1 MRDLQI
7 TDSDNFQPTAHLLQP
22 FRIACPNCASR
33 LVVRHAHLVGQT
45 LPCPQCKQPLLVNV
59 PSDPLFPAPV
69 PDSIPN
75 LRVPHSPA
83 VNSEAITQADP
94 EQWKDQPLGTA
105 PFQPSPPQER
115 EATSRE
121 TSSPISSAPVRDAL
135 PTPSQRTPQT
145 WESSSAVARRN
156 MLLVTAIAASG
167 LLLAGLAFV
176 AFIRSYG
183 RSNDRLANN
192 PVTVNENAPAEKET
206 AETNQEIV
214 PDQRPDQVDPLPNPN
229 PNPNET
235 NESQAKDEVDTPP
248 PASPDPTSSNDP
260 VKDLLD
266 PSAASPLF
274 PPGETDPPPAP
285 ANAPDA
291 PPANAGL
298 EDKLPSVFEDFQRWI
313 DAPSRGKWD
322 DIGKSDRKIEGEISL
337 ENTEIIF
344 REEYYPNAIP
354 IPAWQERSQRSIS
367 KVKTQPMPLLRCID
381 WFSKIT
387 NAGISADW
395 LELNLA
401 GVDFQ
406 ESIVLEGE
414 NLTVG
419 ELLDQLCSERQLALV
434 VDPSGFPRIRPS
446 EERLASLIG
455 PNGILN
461 TDQAVNDLPLERRD
475 AWVPLL
481 MRLLDLSQCDYN
493 QGRLTWTA
501 EARLYDRA
509 RFLGTLRALQDAT
522 AETPVEFKP
531 PKDAFDF
538 VRPQS
543 WWMLREQVQ
552 KKMPMDR
559 IVHEERPVIDLLAQA
574 SSYSGTQLV
583 IDWPAVWSHGLH
595 PSRISLSIMRG
606 RSLEEIANRY
616 LEDYSLELVALDSK
630 TVMLTTDSVRR
641 SIEQVVP
648 VRLDRGM
655 NIDDIKAAI
664 RSLVPRGPDQKSR
677 FRWEPVPGNDQVALL
692 RICLPALTHLRDSE
706 LQKAF
711 GYQSPNTN
719 TDRE

>member
-1 MRDLQI
+1 M
-7 TDSDNFQPTAHLLQP
+7 
-22 FRIACPNCASR
+22 
-33 LVVRHAHLVGQT
+33 RHAHLVGQT
-45 LPCPQCKQPLLVNV
+45 LPCPQCKQPLLVHP

-69 PDSIPN
+69 PDKIPN
-75 LRVPHSPA
+75 TRVPHSPA
-83 VNSEAITQADP
+83 VNSEAITKADA

-105 PFQPSPPQER
+105 PLQPSPPLER

-121 TSSPISSAPVRDAL
+121 TSPPISSASVRDAV
-135 PTPSQRTPQT
+135 PTLSNRTPQT

-167 LLLAGLAFV
+167 LLLAGLVFV

-183 RSNDRLANN
+183 RSTDRLANN
-192 PVTVNENAPAEKET
+192 PAAVNENAPAEKT
-206 AETNQEIV
+206 DAETNQETV
-214 PDQRPDQVDPLPNPN
+214 PDQPPDQVDTLPLL
-229 PNPNET
+229 NPNET
-235 NESQAKDEVDTPP
+235 NESQSKDEVD
-248 PASPDPTSSNDP
+248 ASPSVNDDPMASTDS
-260 VKDLLD
+260 VQELLD

-274 PPGETDPPPAP
+274 PPAETDSLPTP
-285 ANAPDA
+285 ANPPSAPQ
-291 PPANAGL
+291 ANAGF
-298 EDKLPSVFEDFQRWI
+298 DDQLPSVFEDFQRWI
-313 DAPSRGKWD
+313 DAPSRGNWD

-354 IPAWQERSQRSIS
+354 IPAWEERSQRSIS

-387 NAGISADW
+387 NVGISADW

-406 ESIVLEGE
+406 EPIVLEGE

-419 ELLDQLCSERQLALV
+419 ELLDQLCSQRELELV
-434 VDPSGFPRIRPS
+434 VDPSGFPRIHPS

-481 MRLLDLSQCDYN
+481 MRLLDLTQCEYN

-509 RFLGTLRALQDAT
+509 RFIGALRAMQDAT
-522 AETPVEFKP
+522 AEPPLEITP

-543 WWMLREQVQ
+543 WWTLREQIQ

-559 IVHEERPVIDLLAQA
+559 IVHEERPVIDLLVQA

-583 IDWPAVWSHGLH
+583 IDWPSVWSHGLH
-595 PSRISLSIMRG
+595 PSRLSLSVLRG

-630 TVMLTTDSVRR
+630 TVMLTTDGVRR

-664 RSLVPRGPDQKSR
+664 RSLVPRGPDQRSR

-706 LQKAF
+706 LQKALGF
-711 GYQSPNTN
+711 QSPNTN
-719 TDRE
+719 TERE